1 MIFLLGIFLG
11 QIYKYK
17 RTVISEIY
25 RFELERRKYLNLDV
39 GLGAIPI
46 IADLNN
52 DKQPELIIGSD
63 SGLMY
68 SFELDLEKAGSI
80 NWKPS
85 PEYFK
90 ELKLPVGGNPV
101 FVDLDNDGDL
111 DLIVGSEAGTLYY
124 FRNTGR

>member
-1 MIFLLGIFLG
+1 ME
-11 QIYKYK
+11 
-17 RTVISEIY
+17 TVAFTY
-25 RFELERRKYLNLDV
+25 A
-39 GLGAIPI
+39 GAIPI

-52 DKQPELIIGSD
+52 DQQPELIIGSD
-63 SGLMY
+63 AGKIK
-68 SFELDLEKAGSI
+68 SFQLDPENAGSI
-80 NWKPS
+80 NWKAS

-111 DLIVGSEAGTLYY
+111 DLIIGSEAGTLYY

>member
-1 MIFLLGIFLG
+1 MI
-11 QIYKYK
+11 
-17 RTVISEIY
+17 V
-25 RFELERRKYLNLDV
+25 
-39 GLGAIPI
+39 
-46 IADLNN
+46 
-52 DKQPELIIGSD
+52 GSD
-63 SGLMY
+63 SGIMH
-68 SFELDLEKAGSI
+68 SFQLDLEKTGSI

-90 ELKLPVGGNPV
+90 GLNLPVGGNPV